1 MAGLMA
7 PVTFDENGK
16 PIVDVTESS
25 QKKDKERKLGS
36 ELGKEDFLMLLV
48 TQMQYQDPLE
58 PTDNTEYVTQL
69 AQFSELEAMQNLNET
84 ANVSTAYSL
93 VGKEV
98 VIQHEN
104 STGDVIEFQGTVQ
117 YVTIQNGEA
126 YVTVDGERYPYSEV
140 VQVIDPYYLISTF
153 LPSVSK
159 QHLEYYHQDPQD
171 LVVEG
176 LSLGS
181 HGYEA
186 KSFAVALMRVDDSSK
201 TVTIDPKYL
210 SFEKGKL
217 TIDREALE
225 SVDAGK
231 YYVGF
236 VFDNADKTV
245 VYEEVTLEIKG
256 IVQKPA
262 DPDNGSGS
270 GGTDSGSDGN
280 TDSSTGS
287 GSEGS
292 TGSGTTGTENSG
304 SAGS

>member
-7 PVTFDENGK
+7 PVTYDENGTAR
-16 PIVDVTESS
+16 VDVAESS
-25 QKKDKERKLGS
+25 QKKDSERKLGS

-48 TQMQYQDPLE
+48 TQMQYQDPLQ

-69 AQFSELEAMQNLNET
+69 AQFSELEAMQNLNDT
-84 ANVSTAYSL
+84 ANNSTAYSL

-98 VIQHEN
+98 LIQHEN
-104 STGDVIEFQGTVQ
+104 STGDVVEFQGTVQ
-117 YVTIQNGEA
+117 YVTIQNGDA

-140 VQVIDPYYLISTF
+140 VQVIDPYYLISTY
-153 LPSVSK
+153 LPSVSM
-159 QHLEYYHQDPQD
+159 QHLEYNHQDPQD

-201 TVTIDPKYL
+201 TVTVDPKYL
-210 SFEKGKL
+210 SYEKGKL
-217 TIDREALE
+217 TIDKAAFE

-245 VYEEVTLEIKG
+245 VYEDVTLEIKG

-262 DPDNGSGS
+262 DPDNGSGTDGDS
-270 GGTDSGSDGN
+270 GTDSGADGSD
-280 TDSSTGS
+280 D
-287 GSEGS
+287 
-292 TGSGTTGTENSG
+292 SGTTGTESSG

>member
-1 MAGLMA
+1 MANLMA
-7 PVTFDENGK
+7 PVTYDENGK
-16 PIVDVTESS
+16 PKVDVAESS
-25 QKKDKERKLGS
+25 QKKDNERKLGS

-58 PTDNTEYVTQL
+58 PTNNTEYVTQL

-84 ANVSTAYSL
+84 ANNSTAYSL

-98 VIQHEN
+98 LIQHET
-104 STGDVIEFQGTVQ
+104 STGDVVEFQGTVQ
-117 YVTIQNGEA
+117 YVTIQNGDA

-140 VQVIDPYYLISTF
+140 VQVIDPYYLIASY

-159 QHLEYYHQDPQD
+159 QHLEYNHQDPQD

-201 TVTIDPKYL
+201 TVSIDPKYL
-210 SFEKGKL
+210 SYEKGKL
-217 TIDREALE
+217 TIDKEALE
-225 SVDAGK
+225 SVDAGT

-245 VYEEVTLEIKG
+245 VYEDVTLEIKG

-262 DPDNGSGS
+262 DPGNGSGS
-270 GGTDSGSDGN
+270 GSGSG
-280 TDSSTGS
+280 TGTGGSTGGTGS
-287 GSEGS
+287 GTEGS
-292 TGSGTTGTENSG
+292 TGSGTTGTGSSG
-304 SAGS
+304 STGS

>member
-1 MAGLMA
+1 MAGLVA
-7 PVTFDENGK
+7 PVTYDENGK
-16 PIVDVTESS
+16 PRVDVTETS
-25 QKKDKERKLGS
+25 QKKDSERKLGS

-84 ANVSTAYSL
+84 ANNSTAYSL

-98 VIQHEN
+98 LIQHEN
-104 STGDVIEFQGTVQ
+104 STGDVVEFQGTVQ
-117 YVTIQNGEA
+117 YVTIQNGDA

-140 VQVIDPYYLISTF
+140 VQVIDPYYLISTY
-153 LPSVSK
+153 LPSVSQ
-159 QHLEYYHQDPQD
+159 QHLEYNHQDPQD

-186 KSFAVALMRVDDSSK
+186 KSFAVALMQVDDSSK

-210 SFEKGKL
+210 SYEKGKL
-217 TIDREALE
+217 TIDRAAFE

-245 VYEEVTLEIKG
+245 VYEDVTLEIKG

-262 DPDNGSGS
+262 DPG
-270 GGTDSGSDGN
+270 
-280 TDSSTGS
+280 TGS
-287 GSEGS
+287 GTGGGSGTGTDGSAGSGADAGSSGS
-292 TGSGTTGTENSG
+292 TGS
-304 SAGS
+304 

>member
-159 QHLEYYHQDPQD
+159 QHLEYNHQDPQD

>member
-159 QHLEYYHQDPQD
+159 QHLEYNHQDPQD

-262 DPDNGSGS
+262 DPDNGSDS
-270 GGTDSGSDGN
+270 GGTDSGSDGS